1 MDGATEVNDPLQ
13 PHYQTLSTPNQNTL
27 RQVLL
32 HELCHP
38 VLLVATVIVIV
49 INIGFLYRDL
59 DRAFSSACLNVSVPH
74 CDGVPGRKLCANMHA
89 FIALV
94 TFVKP

>member
-1 MDGATEVNDPLQ
+1 MAPLKSTIPCN
-13 PHYQTLSTPNQNTL
+13 PHYQTSPTPNQNTL

-32 HELCHP
+32 HELRHP

-59 DRAFSSACLNVSVPH
+59 DRAFQVP
-74 CDGVPGRKLCANMHA
+74 
-89 FIALV
+89 
-94 TFVKP
+94 